1 MNTGLCELKA
11 FMSVDGWCV

>member
-1 MNTGLCELKA
+1 MGLCELKA

>member
-1 MNTGLCELKA
+1 MNTGICELKA